1 MELSR
6 QRISLKKLMNESAEV
21 TATEARKKKQDF
33 RVEID
38 LIHEYV
44 QGDPVRLRQVFI
56 NLVSN
61 AVKYTPEGGRIRM
74 RLMEF
79 PNKTGEECRYRF
91 QVEDNG
97 IGMSKE
103 FLEKVFEPFTR
114 ADNSMTQKN
123 QGNGLGLSITH
134 SVVEMMGGVI
144 EVKSEPGKG
153 SIFTVILQFSAE
165 EAPEKKEE
173 SGQEK
178 KRPAASFEGFRA
190 LLAEDNE
197 LNREI
202 AETFLEDFG
211 IKAES
216 VVNGQ
221 EAVELLKKRG
231 DGYFDVVFMDIQM
244 PVMNGYQAT
253 RAIRELHTPY
263 TDQLPIIAM
272 TANAFAEDVQEA
284 FRAGMNEHVTKPV
297 DVRKLALVLDK
308 YLSRTDR

>member
-1 MELSR
+1 MNGIVGMTAIAMKNLDNRERVEDCLRKIDDSSRLLLSLINDVLDMSKIESGRMELSR

-21 TATEARKKKQDF
+21 TRRKLGKRNRIF

-123 QGNGLGLSITH
+123 QGTGLGLSITH

-153 SIFTVILQFSAE
+153 SILPSSYSSRQKKHQRKKKKAARRKNGRLQAL
-165 EAPEKKEE
+165 K
-173 SGQEK
+173 
-178 KRPAASFEGFRA
+178 AS
-190 LLAEDNE
+190 E
-197 LNREI
+197 LFWRRI
-202 AETFLEDFG
+202 TSLTG
-211 IKAES
+211 RS
-216 VVNGQ
+216 
-221 EAVELLKKRG
+221 
-231 DGYFDVVFMDIQM
+231 
-244 PVMNGYQAT
+244 P
-253 RAIRELHTPY
+253 
-263 TDQLPIIAM
+263 
-272 TANAFAEDVQEA
+272 
-284 FRAGMNEHVTKPV
+284 KPSW
-297 DVRKLALVLDK
+297 RTLV
-308 YLSRTDR
+308 